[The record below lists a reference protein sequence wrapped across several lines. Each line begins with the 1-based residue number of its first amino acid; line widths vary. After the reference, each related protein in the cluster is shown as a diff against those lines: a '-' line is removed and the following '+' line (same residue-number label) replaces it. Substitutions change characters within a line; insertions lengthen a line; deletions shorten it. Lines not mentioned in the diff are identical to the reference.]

1 MYKNSS
7 DRGEGGRILKGC
19 VLFMYLLTEKIIV
32 MPRDFSLH
40 LGEMVWGATLA
51 ADLGRGLSSDYQ
63 KAVTG

>member
-1 MYKNSS
+1 M
-7 DRGEGGRILKGC
+7 KGC